1 MSGDDGRFLRWVAY
15 LQVIGIVFV
24 VLGHSFHEYPDG
36 QMGHTMLLYRMM
48 YSFRMPLFMFVSGFL
63 MVYTTFSRGRHTT
76 WRKFAASKVRR
87 LMVPFIVLS
96 LITFVPRSFMS
107 GIADDEIELS
117 LGSLGQ
123 SLVFSGHLVVP
134 LFWFL
139 QASFTLLLVNYAV
152 IAFARRQGWRD
163 AYVYPALILGFTLLP
178 LVPIGF
184 GYVFAIGDAI
194 RLGVFFVLGAAYA
207 RAHEA
212 VDRVVPWTSWG
223 MVAIVTA
230 VWVMTFFLTENTDAA
245 PVCSV
250 SGIMMCISVAKMLEK
265 YKVAVLDHLI
275 GANYIIFLLS
285 WFCNVISQQVL
296 HHYTDLPWWVYTVLS
311 LFSGIYVPWW
321 FYRYLLHHPDGRLAY
336 MATHLLGQSLRR

>member
-1 MSGDDGRFLRWVAY
+1 MKWVAY
-15 LQVIGIVFV
+15 LQIIGIVFV

-36 QMGHTMLLYRMM
+36 EMGHTMLLYRMM

-63 MVYTTFSRGRHTT
+63 MVYTTFSRGRYPR

-87 LMVPFIVLS
+87 LMVPFFVLS
-96 LITFVPRSFMS
+96 LITFVPRSLMS
-107 GIADDEIELS
+107 GMADDEIDLS
-117 LGSLGQ
+117 AGSLVR
-123 SLVFSGHLVVP
+123 SMVFSGSMVIP

-152 IAFARRQGWRD
+152 VAFARRRGWRD

-178 LVPIGF
+178 FVPIGF
-184 GYVFAIGDAI
+184 GYVFAVGDAI
-194 RLGVFFVLGAAYA
+194 RLGVFFALGAAYA
-207 RAHEA
+207 RAHEM
-212 VDRVVPWTSWG
+212 VDGVVPWTSWPL
-223 MVAIVTA
+223 A
-230 VWVMTFFLTENTDAA
+230 VSVSGAWAAAFFLTENTDYA
-245 PVCSV
+245 PVCSAL
-250 SGIMMCISVAKMLEK
+250 GIMMCISVAKMLEK

-311 LFSGIYVPWW
+311 LFSGIYVPWL
-321 FYRYLLHHPDGRLAY
+321 FYRYLLRHPDGRVAY
-336 MATHLLGQSLRR
+336 MATHFLGQSLRR